1 MTYLKNQL
9 FSYDADGAPMRLV
22 KIAGLSSDT
31 KPTAGLVSG
40 SRFLEVDTGKTYV
53 LDADSNTAA
62 WTEVIVTTAT
72 AAAE

>member
-9 FSYDADGAPMRLV
+9 FSYDTDGAPLRLV
-22 KIAGLSSDT
+22 EIAGLSSDT
-31 KPTAGLVSG
+31 KPTTGLVSG

-62 WTEVIVTTAT
+62 WTEVVVTTAA